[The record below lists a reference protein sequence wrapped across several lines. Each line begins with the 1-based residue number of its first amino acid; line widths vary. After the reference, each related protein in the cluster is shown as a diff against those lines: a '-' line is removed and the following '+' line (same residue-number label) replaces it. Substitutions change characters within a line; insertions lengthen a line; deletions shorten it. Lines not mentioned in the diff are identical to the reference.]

1 MARARALIVRPQSDD
16 ERGTILS
23 FIESWLASSPPEEQR
38 ALYER
43 WFWPQATAYEEGRAA
58 HRRLVVAHEQHAAER
73 VTLKAEADEAM
84 RRLFVELNLRR
95 GAEGMRRARGL
106 LNGKAPGAVARMP
119 LKEGATLMLQLTRRA
134 AAGDPDAKELD
145 AGLLTALGDL
155 AERLWTSILHED
167 AELSARKRAN
177 ARLDDLRDTFDRDWT
192 TFVGM
197 IGPML
202 GDQIG
207 ELVPDLGRGRMK
219 KG

>member
-16 ERGTILS
+16 ERGNILS
-23 FIESWLASSPPEEQR
+23 FIESWLASGPPDEQR

-43 WFWPQATAYEEGRAA
+43 WFLPQATAYEEGRAA

-73 VTLKAEADEAM
+73 VTLKAEADEAL
-84 RRLFVELNLRR
+84 RRLFVELNLRH
-95 GAEGMRRARGL
+95 GAEGVRRARGL

-119 LKEGATLMLQLTRRA
+119 LKEGAYLMRELTRRA
-134 AAGDPDAKELD
+134 AAGDPDASELD
-145 AGLLTALGDL
+145 AGLLTALGDV
-155 AERLWTSILHED
+155 AERLWLSILHED

-202 GDQIG
+202 GARIG
-207 ELVPDLGRGRMK
+207 ELVPDLGRGRRK